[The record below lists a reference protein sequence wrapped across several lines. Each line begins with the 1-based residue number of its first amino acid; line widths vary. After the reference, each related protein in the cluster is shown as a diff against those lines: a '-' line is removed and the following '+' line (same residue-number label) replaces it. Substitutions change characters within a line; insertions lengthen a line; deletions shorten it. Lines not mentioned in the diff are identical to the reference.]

1 MGIEDDDPNSH
12 CVGESALAVCYKEK
26 RLYVA
31 TDNHA
36 VQAYTYP
43 AFDKDGIVTRFTA
56 PVTQIKSSSKIE
68 VIICLTTQM
77 LIHSEKVFF
86 YTVLFYRLWDVHQRI
101 WRLSYATWKVEHHY
115 L

>member
-12 CVGESALAVCYKEK
+12 CVGESALAVCFKEK

-56 PVTQIKSSSKIE
+56 PVTQINTTRNIE
-68 VIICLTTQM
+68 VIMWRNYCLLDFIIIVIVSSITN
-77 LIHSEKVFF
+77 
-86 YTVLFYRLWDVHQRI
+86 
-101 WRLSYATWKVEHHY
+101 
-115 L
+115 